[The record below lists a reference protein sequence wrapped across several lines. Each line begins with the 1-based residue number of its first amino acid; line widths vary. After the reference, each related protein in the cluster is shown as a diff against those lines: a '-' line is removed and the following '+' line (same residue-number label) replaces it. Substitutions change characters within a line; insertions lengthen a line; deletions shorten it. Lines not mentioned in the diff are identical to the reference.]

1 MPCEPSYNLH
11 EMQEESTIYRHLR
24 GDYTKNYTK
33 YTKENIRQYLRI
45 NKRFCGS
52 VILYCIAATA
62 RFLTLVQ
69 GNERRL
75 ECLLFL

>member
-11 EMQEESTIYRHLR
+11 EMQEESTIYRRLR
-24 GDYTKNYTK
+24 GFHTKNYTK
-33 YTKENIRQYLRI
+33 YTKEIIRQYLRI

-52 VILYCIAATA
+52 VILSCIAATA

-69 GNERRL
+69 ENERR
-75 ECLLFL
+75 